1 MGINQGGNLM
11 LPNRM
16 QLSRQTEEQLKKL
29 KGYTG
34 ITPNVAAR
42 LAFFRSVE
50 SEFRYSPERDNK
62 KLDGS
67 LVLDKITWLGETLQT
82 TELVLKMLYPQMAQK
97 DMIKAW
103 AAHVED
109 GVAALR
115 NYRSLKDLSCAI
127 STNGS

>member
-1 MGINQGGNLM
+1 M

-50 SEFRYSPERDNK
+50 SEFRYSPERNNI

-67 LVLDKITWLGETLQT
+67 LVLDKITWLGETLHT
-82 TELVLKMLYPQMAQK
+82 TELVLKMLYPQMPQK
-97 DMIKAW
+97 DIVKAW

-109 GVAALR
+109 GISGLR
-115 NYRSLKDLSCAI
+115 NYRTLKDFVF
-127 STNGS
+127 GV

>member
-1 MGINQGGNLM
+1 MA
-11 LPNRM
+11 
-16 QLSRQTEEQLKKL
+16 LSRQTEDQLKKL

-34 ITPNVAAR
+34 ITPNIAAR

-50 SEFRYSPERDNK
+50 SEFRYSPERDSK
-62 KLDGS
+62 KLDGT

-82 TELVLKMLYPQMAQK
+82 TELVLKMLYPQIAQK

-109 GVAALR
+109 GIAALR
-115 NYRSLKDLSCAI
+115 NHRSLKDFVQSL
-127 STNGS
+127 

>member
-1 MGINQGGNLM
+1 M

-50 SEFRYSPERDNK
+50 SEFRYSPEQDNK
-62 KLDGS
+62 KLDGT
-67 LVLDKITWLGETLQT
+67 LVLDKITWLGETLQA
-82 TELVLKMLYPQMAQK
+82 TELVLKMLYPKAEQK
-97 DMIKAW
+97 EVVKAW

-109 GVAALR
+109 GIASLR
-115 NYRSLKDLSCAI
+115 NHKNLKNFLFSI
-127 STNGS
+127 

>member
-1 MGINQGGNLM
+1 M

-16 QLSRQTEEQLKKL
+16 MLSHQTEDQLKRL

-50 SEFRYSPERDNK
+50 SEFRYSPECNTK

-67 LVLDKITWLGETLQT
+67 LVLDKITWLGETLQA
-82 TELVLKMLYPQMAQK
+82 TELVLNMLYPQLAQK
-97 DMIKAW
+97 DIIKAW

-109 GVAALR
+109 GIAALR
-115 NYRSLKDLSCAI
+115 NHRSLLSFIQAI
-127 STNGS
+127 D

>member
-1 MGINQGGNLM
+1 M

-16 QLSRQTEEQLKKL
+16 VLSRQTEDQLKKL

-50 SEFRYSPERDNK
+50 SEFRYSPELDSK

-67 LVLDKITWLGETLQT
+67 LVLDKITG
-82 TELVLKMLYPQMAQK
+82 VK
-97 DMIKAW
+97 D
-103 AAHVED
+103 
-109 GVAALR
+109 AL
-115 NYRSLKDLSCAI
+115 SAI
-127 STNGS
+127 GSEGDD

>member
-1 MGINQGGNLM
+1 MV
-11 LPNRM
+11 
-16 QLSRQTEEQLKKL
+16 LSRQTEDQLKKL

-50 SEFRYSPERDNK
+50 SEFRYSPERDSK

-82 TELVLKMLYPQMAQK
+82 TELVLKMLYPQMEQK
-97 DMIKAW
+97 TLIKAW

-109 GVAALR
+109 GIAALR
-115 NYRSLKDLSCAI
+115 NYRNLKDFS
-127 STNGS
+127 NGV

>member
-1 MGINQGGNLM
+1 M

-16 QLSRQTEEQLKKL
+16 VLSRQTEEQLKKL

-50 SEFRYSPERDNK
+50 SEFRYSSELDSK

-67 LVLDKITWLGETLQT
+67 LVMDKITWLGETLQP
-82 TELVLKMLYPQMAQK
+82 TELVLKMLYPQLEQK
-97 DMIKAW
+97 SIIKAW
-103 AAHVED
+103 AAHVDD
-109 GVAALR
+109 GIAALR
-115 NYRSLKDLSCAI
+115 NYRNLKDFVKNI
-127 STNGS
+127 

>member
-1 MGINQGGNLM
+1 M

-16 QLSRQTEEQLKKL
+16 VLSRQTEDQLKKL

-50 SEFRYSPERDNK
+50 SEFRYSPERDSR

-67 LVLDKITWLGETLQT
+67 LVLDKITWLGETLQA
-82 TELVLKMLYPQMAQK
+82 TELVLKMLYPQIPHK
-97 DMIKAW
+97 DMIKVW

-109 GVAALR
+109 GISGAR
-115 NYRSLKDLSCAI
+115 NYRNLKDFTLGI
-127 STNGS
+127 

>member
-1 MGINQGGNLM
+1 M

-16 QLSRQTEEQLKKL
+16 NLTRTTEEQLKKL

-34 ITPNVAAR
+34 ITPNVSAR

-50 SEFRYSPERDNK
+50 SEFRYNGQEA

-67 LVLDKITWLGETLQT
+67 LVLDKFTWLGETSDV
-82 TELVLKMLYPQMAQK
+82 TELVLKMYYPDLDSKQHQQ
-97 DMIKAW
+97 AW

-109 GVAALR
+109 GIASIR
-115 NYRSLKDLSCAI
+115 NHKNIANLTKKI
-127 STNGS
+127 

>member
-1 MGINQGGNLM
+1 M

-16 QLSRQTEEQLKKL
+16 QLTRQTEEQLKRL
-29 KGYTG
+29 RSNTG

-50 SEFRYSPERDNK
+50 SGFRYIEDDK

-67 LVLDKITWLGETLQT
+67 LVLDKMTWLGETLAV
-82 TELVLKMLYPQMAQK
+82 TELVLKMTYPELEQK
-97 DMIKAW
+97 ELIKAW

-109 GVAALR
+109 GIAALR
-115 NYRSLKDLSCAI
+115 NHKNLINFTQAI
-127 STNGS
+127 

>member
-1 MGINQGGNLM
+1 M

-50 SEFRYSPERDNK
+50 TDFRYLPERDSM
-62 KLDGS
+62 KLDGV
-67 LVLDKITWLGETLQT
+67 LILDKITWLGETLQAT
-82 TELVLKMLYPQMAQK
+82 DLILKMLYPQIEQK
-97 DMIKAW
+97 MLIKAW

-109 GVAALR
+109 GIAALR
-115 NYRSLKDLSCAI
+115 NYRSLKDLSFGI
-127 STNGS
+127 

>member
-1 MGINQGGNLM
+1 M

-16 QLSRQTEEQLKKL
+16 VLSRQTEEQLKKL

-34 ITPNVAAR
+34 ITPNIAAR

-50 SEFRYSPERDNK
+50 SEFRYSPERDSK

-67 LVLDKITWLGETLQT
+67 LVLDKITWLGETLQA
-82 TELVLKMLYPQMAQK
+82 TELVLKMLYPQISPK

-109 GVAALR
+109 GIAPLR
-115 NYRSLKDLSCAI
+115 NHKNLINLLSAI
-127 STNGS
+127 

>member
-1 MGINQGGNLM
+1 M

-16 QLSRQTEEQLKKL
+16 QLTRQTEDQLKRL
-29 KGYTG
+29 KANTG

-50 SEFRYSPERDNK
+50 SDFRYHTDSDK

-67 LVLDKITWLGETLQT
+67 LVLDKITWLGGTLAV
-82 TELVLKMLYPQMAQK
+82 TELVLKMTYPELEQK
-97 DMIKAW
+97 ELIKAW

-109 GVAALR
+109 GIAALR
-115 NYRSLKDLSCAI
+115 NHRSLKDFSQTL
-127 STNGS
+127 

>member
-1 MGINQGGNLM
+1 M

-34 ITPNVAAR
+34 ITPNIAAR

-50 SEFRYSPERDNK
+50 SEFRFSPEQDNK
-62 KLDGS
+62 KLDGT
-67 LVLDKITWLGETLQT
+67 LVLDKITWLGETLNT
-82 TELVLKMLYPQMAQK
+82 TELVLTMFYPDLEQK
-97 DMIKAW
+97 ILFKAW

-109 GVAALR
+109 GIAAMR
-115 NYRSLKDLSCAI
+115 NYRNLKDFTKNI
-127 STNGS
+127 

>member
-1 MGINQGGNLM
+1 M

-16 QLSRQTEEQLKKL
+16 VLSRQTEDQLKKL

-34 ITPNVAAR
+34 LTPNIAAR

-50 SEFRYSPERDNK
+50 SDFRYSPERDSK

-82 TELVLKMLYPQMAQK
+82 TELVLKMLYPQLEQK
-97 DMIKAW
+97 AMIKAW

-109 GVAALR
+109 GISALR
-115 NYRSLKDLSCAI
+115 NHRSLKDLVQAL
-127 STNGS
+127 